1 MEALASSLLVFIPTT
16 SAFLVYKYAQ
26 KEVSCHIKTM
36 TALSWLF
43 CFSAYALLPID
54 IYYTT
59 HHPFSSDRP
68 TIETAWTLIY
78 WGNFAFSW
86 VILPFF
92 MAYETCGEF
101 DILSKTKRALL
112 ENLIYYVY
120 FALGMLPL
128 LIFTYSLGLLDK

>member
-1 MEALASSLLVFIPTT
+1 MEALASSFLATIPVTCV
-16 SAFLVYKYAQ
+16 FLVHKYAQ
-26 KEVSCHIKTM
+26 KEVSCHIKTL

-59 HHPFSSDRP
+59 HHPFSSERS

-78 WGNFAFSW
+78 WGNFVFSW
-86 VILPFF
+86 VVLPFF
-92 MAYETCGEF
+92 MAYEICGEF
-101 DILSKTKRALL
+101 DFASKTKRALL
-112 ENLIYYVY
+112 DNLIYYVY

-128 LIFTYSLGLLDK
+128 LLFTYSLGLLDR